1 MIKFPKNG
9 VIDMINSRPKIGLA
23 LGGGAAKGYAHIGIL
38 KVLEKEGIP
47 IDMIAGT
54 SIGSVVG
61 ALYASGIS
69 ISVIEKLAYNIQR
82 DLWIDLVIPRRGFI
96 EGKRVEE
103 MMKLLTKNKSFDEL
117 EIPLAITATDLIEGE
132 EYIFNKGNVA
142 KAVRA
147 SISIPGIFNP
157 VIEGKKVLVDGGV
170 LNNVP
175 VDVVKQMGADYVI
188 AVDLSS
194 KVSVKVRSIYDIL
207 NRTFEVMGREILK
220 YKMQTPDVLIRPNLE
235 KINPSR
241 FNQAEECIEEGIR
254 ATLEVLPKIRELGRK
269 VKREKIQ
276 E

>member
-1 MIKFPKNG
+1 MTNTK
-9 VIDMINSRPKIGLA
+9 PKIGLA

-220 YKMQTPDVLIRPNLE
+220 YKMQTRMY
-235 KINPSR
+235 
-241 FNQAEECIEEGIR
+241 
-254 ATLEVLPKIRELGRK
+254 
-269 VKREKIQ
+269 
-276 E
+276 